1 MRVPDRPEAATGVE
15 PGAVFRSRVAV
26 GVGLGA
32 VFRFR
37 VAVGVGLGAVF
48 RSRVAVGV
56 GLGAVFAV
64 AVAFQAY
71 QVADAWG
78 AGYWPFGALVAASVC
93 ALALVRRRAR
103 LWTAVAGLAVA
114 ASAVL
119 VTRLV
124 HLPAEPSPAASLGLA
139 VLAASAVRTLPV
151 RTACAVAVAGPAVVA
166 GAVLANPGSAVP
178 VVSGLLWLAALAA
191 GGGLRLLAARR
202 RAVAGRVRRAER
214 LELARELHDV
224 VAHHITSIVL
234 QAQAAQLVTAKHPE
248 RTAGSLADIEAAGSE
263 ALAAT
268 RHVVGLL
275 RDAVPAAEG
284 RERLGELV
292 EGFES
297 HGRRAHLRLD
307 ADPDGW
313 PPQVSSTVYRVVR
326 EALTNVSRHAP
337 DARAV
342 TVRVTQHARTVT
354 VEVEDDAPRTP
365 ARRYRRA
372 GYGLTGYGL
381 GGYGLIGMRERL
393 EALGGTLTA
402 GPRPGSGWSVRATIP
417 TGGHR

>member
-1 MRVPDRPEAATGVE
+1 MRVPERSEVAA
-15 PGAVFRSRVAV
+15 GA
-26 GVGLGA
+26 
-32 VFRFR
+32 
-37 VAVGVGLGAVF
+37 GLGAVF
-48 RSRVAVGV
+48 RSRVAAGA
-56 GLGAVFAV
+56 GLGAVFAG

-71 QVADAWG
+71 QVADSWG
-78 AGYWPFGALVAASVC
+78 AGHSPFGAVVAASVC
-93 ALALVRRRAR
+93 ALALVRRRDP

-114 ASAVL
+114 AFAVL

-139 VLAASAVRTLPV
+139 VLAGSAVRTLPV
-151 RTACAVAVAGPAVVA
+151 RAACAVAAGGAVVVA
-166 GAVLANPGSAVP
+166 GGFLVSPGSAVP
-178 VVSGLLWLAALAA
+178 VLSGLLWLTALTA
-191 GGGLRLLAARR
+191 GGGLRLLAVRR
-202 RAVAGRVRRAER
+202 RAVAERVRRAER

-248 RTAGSLADIEAAGSE
+248 RTAGSLADIETAGSE

-275 RDAVPAAEG
+275 RDAAPAAEG
-284 RERLGELV
+284 HERLGELI

-297 HGRRAHLRLD
+297 PGRRAHLRLD
-307 ADPDGW
+307 AEPADW
-313 PPQVSSTVYRVVR
+313 PPQVSSTVYRIVR

-337 DARAV
+337 HARAV
-342 TVRVTQHARTVT
+342 TVRVTQHDRAVT

-372 GYGLTGYGL
+372 GYGLV
-381 GGYGLIGMRERL
+381 GMRERL
-393 EALGGTLTA
+393 EALGGTLTT

-417 TGGHR
+417 VGERR

>member
-1 MRVPDRPEAATGVE
+1 MAAD
-15 PGAVFRSRVAV
+15 A
-26 GVGLGA
+26 
-32 VFRFR
+32 
-37 VAVGVGLGAVF
+37 
-48 RSRVAVGV
+48 

-71 QVADAWG
+71 QVAGSWG
-78 AGYWPFGALVAASVC
+78 AEHWPFGAAVAVWVC
-93 ALALVRRRAR
+93 ALALVRRRDP

-114 ASAVL
+114 ALAVL
-119 VTRLV
+119 VTRFV

-139 VLAASAVRTLPV
+139 VLVGSAVRTLPV
-151 RTACAVAVAGPAVVA
+151 RTACAVAVAGLAVVA
-166 GAVLANPGSAVP
+166 GGFLAGPGSAVP
-178 VVSGLLWLAALAA
+178 VLSGLFWLAALVA
-191 GGGLRLLAARR
+191 GAGLRLLAVRR
-202 RAVAGRVRRAER
+202 RTVAERIRRAER

-224 VAHHITSIVL
+224 VAHHVTSIVL

-248 RTAGSLADIEAAGSE
+248 KAAGSLAGIETAGSE

-275 RDAVPAAEG
+275 RDAAPAAEG
-284 RERLGELV
+284 HERLGELI

-307 ADPDGW
+307 AEPAGW
-313 PPQVSSTVYRVVR
+313 PPQVSSTVYRIVR

-337 DARAV
+337 HARAV
-342 TVRVTQHARTVT
+342 TIGITQHERTVT
-354 VEVEDDAPRTP
+354 VEVEDDAPRVP
-365 ARRYRRA
+365 ARRYRR
-372 GYGLTGYGL
+372 TGYGL
-381 GGYGLIGMRERL
+381 IGHGLTGLNGYGRAGYGLIGMRERL

-417 TGGHR
+417 TGGRR